1 MGLDQNMGFVW
12 GVKVSDDIEREY
24 PATAIT
30 TWSGFVY
37 QGKIALYHCLKM
49 INQGETDFELQLD
62 SSDDFAVYKSDTL
75 ISAHQ
80 VKAKI
85 GKYRSEYSKALE
97 KSSVIELDRTKGVS
111 RYFHVSVQL
120 DNTDDYTGTNGEL
133 VQFYAYGSNKY
144 CGLGEIEGLTKELI
158 RQICNS
164 RSITLSEDLL
174 NYNYCLL
181 SEKISSKAVAI
192 HRLVQDDRE
201 KANKAA
207 YENRVTAQSLLDDI
221 STKNPYNSTEYYAV
235 DLKAKLCSHLEYR
248 LDQALPGMSDEIYA
262 RAGSLFEHIRITDA
276 SELKTLCQLM
286 KPSERFS
293 SIQKADI
300 RRYSGLIEAMNI
312 EPILKQFPH
321 YLDGEKRFYLPT
333 ALDLPLLDDREG
345 CTSDL
350 LGEIE
355 SNEDLLKLL
364 FEYNHLIASRSME
377 SFTIN
382 TKYTHPD
389 DLAVQEV
396 KDRINSNITKSFCL
410 SIMTKE
416 DAEALLNDK

>member
-1 MGLDQNMGFVW
+1 M
-12 GVKVSDDIEREY
+12 SDDIQLEY
-24 PATAIT
+24 PGTAIT

-49 INQGETDFELQLD
+49 INQGEADFQLQLD
-62 SSDDFAVYKSDTL
+62 SSDDFAIYKSDIL
-75 ISAHQ
+75 SSVHQ

-85 GKYRSEYSKALE
+85 GKYRSEYSTALE
-97 KSSVIELDRTKGVS
+97 KSSVIEFDRTKGVS
-111 RYFHVSVQL
+111 RYLHVSVQL
-120 DNTDDYTGTNGEL
+120 DNTDDYTGINGEL
-133 VQFYAYGSNKY
+133 VRFYAYGSNKY

-164 RSITLSEDLL
+164 KSITLSEDLL

-221 STKNPYNSTEYYAV
+221 LTKNPYNSTEYYAV
-235 DLKAKLCSHLEYR
+235 DLKAKLCGHLEDR
-248 LDQALPGMSDEIYA
+248 LDQALPGMSDEMYA

-293 SIQKADI
+293 SLQKADI

-364 FEYNHLIASRSME
+364 FEYNHLIASRSVD
-377 SFTIN
+377 SFVID

-389 DLAVQEV
+389 DLNNQEA
-396 KDRINSNITKSFCL
+396 KDRIDSNITKSFCL

>member
-1 MGLDQNMGFVW
+1 M
-12 GVKVSDDIEREY
+12 ERGY

-49 INQGETDFELQLD
+49 INQGDVEFELQLD
-62 SSDDFAVYKSDTL
+62 SSDDFAIYKNGALT
-75 ISAHQ
+75 SAHQ

-85 GKYRSEYSKALE
+85 GKYRSGYAEALE
-97 KSSVIELDRTKGVS
+97 KSSAIEFDRTKGVS

-120 DNTDDYTGTNGEL
+120 DNADHYMGKNGEL
-133 VQFYAYGSNKY
+133 VQFYVYGSNKY
-144 CGLGEIEGLTKELI
+144 CGLGEIEGFTKELI
-158 RQICNS
+158 RQVCKS
-164 RSITLSEDLL
+164 KSITLSEDLL

-192 HRLVQDDRE
+192 HRLVQNDRE

-207 YENRVTAQSLLDDI
+207 YENRVTAQSLLGDI
-221 STKNPYNSTEYYAV
+221 LTKNPYNSTEYYAV
-235 DLKAKLCSHLEYR
+235 DLKARLYSHLEEK
-248 LDQALPGMSDEIYA
+248 LDKALPSMSDEMYA
-262 RAGSLFEHIRITDA
+262 RAQRLFEHIRITDV
-276 SELKTLCQLM
+276 SDFKTLCQLM

-293 SIQKADI
+293 SIQMADI
-300 RRYSGLIEAMNI
+300 RRYSRLIEAMSL

-350 LGEIE
+350 LGEME
-355 SNEDLLKLL
+355 SNEHLLKLL
-364 FEYNHLIASRSME
+364 FEYNNLIASRSID
-377 SFTIN
+377 SFVID

-389 DLAVQEV
+389 DLNNQEV
-396 KDRINSNITKSFCL
+396 KDRIDSNITKSFCL

-416 DAEALLNDK
+416 DAEARLNDK

>member
-1 MGLDQNMGFVW
+1 MQL
-12 GVKVSDDIEREY
+12 EY
-24 PATAIT
+24 PGTAIT

-49 INQGETDFELQLD
+49 INQGEAEFELQLD
-62 SSDDFAVYKSDTL
+62 SSDDFAIYKSDTL
-75 ISAHQ
+75 SSVHQ

-85 GKYRSEYSKALE
+85 GKYRSEYSTALE
-97 KSSVIELDRTKGVS
+97 KSSVIEFDRTKGVS

-164 RSITLSEDLL
+164 KSITLSEDLL

-221 STKNPYNSTEYYAV
+221 LTKNPYNSTEYYAV
-235 DLKAKLCSHLEYR
+235 DLKARLYSHLEEK
-248 LDQALPGMSDEIYA
+248 LDQALPSMSDEMYA
-262 RAGSLFEHIRITDA
+262 RAQRLFEHIRITDV
-276 SELKTLCQLM
+276 SDFKTLCQLM

-293 SIQKADI
+293 SIQMADI
-300 RRYSGLIEAMNI
+300 RRYSGLIEAMSL

-333 ALDLPLLDDREG
+333 ALDLPLLDDRVG
-345 CTSDL
+345 CISDL
-350 LGEIE
+350 LGEME
-355 SNEDLLKLL
+355 SNEHLLKLL
-364 FEYNHLIASRSME
+364 FEYNHLIASRSVD
-377 SFTIN
+377 SFVID

-389 DLAVQEV
+389 DLNNQEA
-396 KDRINSNITKSFCL
+396 KDRIDSNITKSFCL

-416 DAEALLNDK
+416 DAEARLNDK

>member
-1 MGLDQNMGFVW
+1 MSNDND
-12 GVKVSDDIEREY
+12 KNY
-24 PATAIT
+24 PATAVS
-30 TWSGFVY
+30 TWSGYVY
-37 QGKIALYHCLKM
+37 QGKIALYHCLKL
-49 INQGETDFELQLD
+49 INQGDADFELQLD
-62 SSDDFAVYKSDTL
+62 SSDDFAIYKNGTL
-75 ISAHQ
+75 TSAHQ

-85 GKYRSEYSKALE
+85 GKYRSEYAEALE
-97 KSSVIELDRTKGVS
+97 KSSAIEFDRAKGIS

-120 DNTDDYTGTNGEL
+120 NDTEDYIGENGEL
-133 VQFYAYGSNKY
+133 VQFYVYGKNKY
-144 CGLGEIEGLTKELI
+144 CGLGEIEGLTKEVI
-158 RQICNS
+158 RQICTS
-164 RSITLSEDLL
+164 RSITLGEDLL

-192 HRLVQDDRE
+192 HRLVQDDRK

-207 YENRVTAQSLLDDI
+207 YEDRISAQSLIDDI
-221 STKNPYNSTEYYAV
+221 LTKNPYNSTEHYAV
-235 DLKAKLCSHLEYR
+235 DLKARLSSHLEER
-248 LDQALPGMSDEIYA
+248 LDQALPGMSDEAYA
-262 RAGSLFEHIRITDA
+262 RSRRLFEYIRITDA

-312 EPILKQFPH
+312 EPTLKQFPH
-321 YLDGEKRFYLPT
+321 YLDGERRFYLPT

-355 SNEDLLKLL
+355 SNGDLLKLL
-364 FEYNHLIASRSME
+364 FEYNHLIACRSME

-389 DLAVQEV
+389 DLSDREV
-396 KDRINSNITKSFCL
+396 KDRIDSNITKSFCL
-410 SIMTKE
+410 SIVTKE
-416 DAEALLNDK
+416 DAEARLNDK

>member
-1 MGLDQNMGFVW
+1 
-12 GVKVSDDIEREY
+12 VSNDTDKNY
-24 PATAIT
+24 PATAVS
-30 TWSGFVY
+30 TWSGYVY
-37 QGKIALYHCLKM
+37 QGKIALYHCLKL
-49 INQGETDFELQLD
+49 INQGDADFELQLD
-62 SSDDFAVYKSDTL
+62 SSDDFAIYKNAALT
-75 ISAHQ
+75 SAHQ

-85 GKYRSEYSKALE
+85 GKYRSGYAEALE
-97 KSSVIELDRTKGVS
+97 KSSAIEFDRTKGIS

-120 DNTDDYTGTNGEL
+120 NDTADYTGGNGEL
-133 VQFYAYGSNKY
+133 VKFYVYGKNMY
-144 CGLGEIEGLTKELI
+144 CGLGEIEELTKETI
-158 RQICNS
+158 RQICA
-164 RSITLSEDLL
+164 RKSITLSEDLL

-207 YENRVTAQSLLDDI
+207 YENRIAAQSLLDEI
-221 STKNPYNSTEYYAV
+221 LTKNPYNSTEYYAV
-235 DLKAKLCSHLEYR
+235 DLKARLYSHLEDR
-248 LDQALPGMSDEIYA
+248 LDQVLPGMSDETYA
-262 RAGSLFEHIRITDA
+262 RARRLFEHIHITDV

-300 RRYSGLIEAMNI
+300 RRYSGLIEDMNI

-350 LGEIE
+350 LGEME
-355 SNEDLLKLL
+355 SNGDLLKLL
-364 FEYNHLIASRSME
+364 FEYNHLIAYRSME
-377 SFTIN
+377 SFVIN

-389 DLAVQEV
+389 DLNDQEV
-396 KDRINSNITKSFCL
+396 KDRIDSNITKSFCL

-416 DAEALLNDK
+416 DAEARLNDK

>member
-1 MGLDQNMGFVW
+1 MGDNM
-12 GVKVSDDIEREY
+12 EREY
-24 PATAIT
+24 PASAIT

-49 INQGETDFELQLD
+49 INQGDADFELQLD
-62 SSDDFAVYKSDTL
+62 SSDDFAIYRNGAL
-75 ISAHQ
+75 ASAHQ

-85 GKYRSEYSKALE
+85 GKYRSGYVEALE
-97 KSSVIELDRTKGVS
+97 KSAVIEFDRTKGIS

-120 DNTDDYTGTNGEL
+120 DNTDNYTEKNGEI

-164 RSITLSEDLL
+164 KSITLSEDLL

-181 SEKISSKAVAI
+181 SEKISSKSVAI
-192 HRLVQDDRE
+192 HRLVQCDRE

-221 STKNPYNSTEYYAV
+221 LTKNPYNSTEYYAV
-235 DLKAKLCSHLEYR
+235 DLKARLYHHLEER
-248 LDQALPGMSDEIYA
+248 LDQALPSMSDEMYA
-262 RAGSLFEHIRITDA
+262 RALRLFEHIRITDA

-321 YLDGEKRFYLPT
+321 YLDGEKTFYLPT
-333 ALDLPLLDDREG
+333 ALDLPLLDDCEG

-350 LGEIE
+350 LGEME
-355 SNEDLLKLL
+355 SNENLLKLL
-364 FEYNHLIASRSME
+364 FEYNNLIASRSME
-377 SFTIN
+377 SFIID

-389 DLAVQEV
+389 DLTDQEV

-416 DAEALLNDK
+416 DAEALLDDK

>member
-1 MGLDQNMGFVW
+1 MEHG
-12 GVKVSDDIEREY
+12 Y

-49 INQGETDFELQLD
+49 INQGDVDFELQLD
-62 SSDDFAVYKSDTL
+62 SSDDFAIYKNGALT
-75 ISAHQ
+75 SAHQ

-85 GKYRSEYSKALE
+85 GKYHSGYAEALE
-97 KSSVIELDRTKGVS
+97 KSSAIEFDRTKGVS

-133 VQFYAYGSNKY
+133 VKFYVYGSNKY
-144 CGLGEIEGLTKELI
+144 CGLGEIEGLTKEVI
-158 RQICNS
+158 RQICNCN
-164 RSITLSEDLL
+164 SITLSEDLL

-181 SEKISSKAVAI
+181 SEKISSNAVAI

-207 YENRVTAQSLLDDI
+207 YENRVTAHSLLNDI
-221 STKNPYNSTEYYAV
+221 LTKNPYNSTEYYAV
-235 DLKAKLCSHLEYR
+235 DLKAKLYSHLEDR
-248 LDQALPGMSDEIYA
+248 LDQVLPGMSDEMYA
-262 RAGSLFEHIRITDA
+262 RARSLFEHIRVTDA
-276 SELKTLCQLM
+276 NELKALCQLM

-300 RRYSGLIEAMNI
+300 RRYSGLIEAMSI

-321 YLDGEKRFYLPT
+321 YLDGAKRFYLPT
-333 ALDLPLLDDREG
+333 ALDLPFLDDREG
-345 CTSDL
+345 CISDL
-350 LGEIE
+350 QGEME

-364 FEYNHLIASRSME
+364 FEYNHLIACRSMG
-377 SFTIN
+377 SFLIN

-389 DLAVQEV
+389 DLNDQEV
-396 KDRINSNITKSFCL
+396 KDRIDSNITKSFCL

-416 DAEALLNDK
+416 DAEARLNDK

>member
-1 MGLDQNMGFVW
+1 MSDNM
-12 GVKVSDDIEREY
+12 ECEY

-37 QGKIALYHCLKM
+37 QGKIALYHCLKL
-49 INQGETDFELQLD
+49 INQGYVDFELQLD
-62 SSDDFAVYKSDTL
+62 SSDDFAIYKNDALT
-75 ISAHQ
+75 SAHQ

-85 GKYRSEYSKALE
+85 GKYHSGYAEALE
-97 KSSVIELDRTKGVS
+97 KSSVIEFDRIKGVS

-120 DNTDDYTGTNGEL
+120 DNTNDYTGTNGEL
-133 VQFYAYGSNKY
+133 VQFYVYGSNNY
-144 CGLGEIEGLTKELI
+144 CGLGEIEGLTKEVI

-164 RSITLSEDLL
+164 KSITLSEDLL

-181 SEKISSKAVAI
+181 SEKISSKAMAI
-192 HRLVQDDRE
+192 HRLVQDYRE

-221 STKNPYNSTEYYAV
+221 LTKNPYSNTEYYAV
-235 DLKAKLCSHLEYR
+235 DLKARLYSHLEER
-248 LDQALPGMSDEIYA
+248 LDQALPSMTDEMYA
-262 RAGSLFEHIRITDA
+262 RARRLFEHIRITDA

-300 RRYSGLIEAMNI
+300 RRYSGLIEAMNV

-364 FEYNHLIASRSME
+364 FEYNHLIASRSKG

-389 DLAVQEV
+389 DLTVQKV
-396 KDRINSNITKSFCL
+396 KDRIDSNITKSFCL

>member
-1 MGLDQNMGFVW
+1 MSKAKNI
-12 GVKVSDDIEREY
+12 SY
-24 PATAIT
+24 PGTAIS

-37 QGKIALYHCLKM
+37 QGKVALYHCLKL
-49 INQGETDFELQLD
+49 INQGDAHFELQLD
-62 SSDDFAVYKSDTL
+62 SSDDFAIYKNGAL
-75 ISAHQ
+75 VSAHQ

-85 GKYRSEYSKALE
+85 SEYRSEYAEALA
-97 KSSVIELDRTKGVS
+97 KCSAIEFDRTKGIS

-120 DNTDDYTGTNGEL
+120 NDTDDYTGVNGEI
-133 VQFYAYGSNKY
+133 VKFYDYGKNQY
-144 CGLGEIEGLTKELI
+144 CGLGEIEGLTKEII
-158 RQICNS
+158 RQICTD
-164 RSITLSEDLL
+164 RSISLSEDLL

-181 SEKISSKAVAI
+181 SERISSKAVEI
-192 HRLVQDDRE
+192 HRLVQNDRK

-207 YENRVTAQSLLDDI
+207 YENRISAQSLLDDI
-221 STKNPYNSTEYYAV
+221 LTKNPYNSTEYYAV
-235 DLKAKLCSHLEYR
+235 DLKARLYSHLEDR
-248 LDQALPGMSDEIYA
+248 LDKALPSMSDEMYA
-262 RAGSLFEHIRITDA
+262 RARSLFEHIRITDA

-300 RRYSGLIEAMNI
+300 RRYSELIEAMNI

-321 YLDGEKRFYLPT
+321 YLDSEKRFYLPT
-333 ALDLPLLDDREG
+333 ALDLPFLDDREG

-350 LGEIE
+350 LGEME

-364 FEYNHLIASRSME
+364 FEYNHLIACRSME
-377 SFTIN
+377 TFIVN

-389 DLAVQEV
+389 DLTNQEV
-396 KDRINSNITKSFCL
+396 KDRIDSNIIKSFCL